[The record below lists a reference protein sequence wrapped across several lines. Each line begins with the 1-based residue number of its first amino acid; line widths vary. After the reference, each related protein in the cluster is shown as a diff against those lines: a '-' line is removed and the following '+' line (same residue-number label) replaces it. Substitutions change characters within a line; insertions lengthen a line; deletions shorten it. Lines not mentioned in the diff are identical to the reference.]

1 MYSIMK
7 ASYLLPHKYK
17 IVGWVLFI
25 LGLVTGSIIV
35 FGGYELDILK
45 VNVLSIYDEGGFL
58 GLEGEEGFFNIIE
71 NSILDELAAFSTII
85 GGLLV
90 GFTKEK
96 VEDEFIY
103 KLRNDSLVWA
113 IIFNYM
119 ILVFTILFVYEFTF
133 FHVLVFNMFTPLL
146 FFVFRFNFIRL
157 KSTRYEE

>member
-1 MYSIMK
+1 MKTSYS
-7 ASYLLPHKYK
+7 LPHKYK
-17 IVGWVLFI
+17 IVGWILFI

-35 FGGYELDILK
+35 FGGYELDVLK
-45 VNVLSIYDEGGFL
+45 VNVISIYDEGGFL

-71 NSILDELAAFSTII
+71 NSILDELAALSTII

-113 IIFNYM
+113 ILFNYM

-133 FHVLVFNMFTPLL
+133 FHVLVFNMFTPLM
-146 FFVFRFNFIRL
+146 FFVIRFNFLRL

>member
-1 MYSIMK
+1 MK

-71 NSILDELAAFSTII
+71 NSILDELAALSTII

>member
-1 MYSIMK
+1 MK
-7 ASYLLPHKYK
+7 TSYLLPHKYK
-17 IVGWVLFI
+17 IVGWILFI

-35 FGGYELDILK
+35 FGGYELDVLK
-45 VNVLSIYDEGGFL
+45 VNVISIYDEGGFL

-71 NSILDELAAFSTII
+71 NSILDELAALSTII

-113 IIFNYM
+113 ILFNYM

-133 FHVLVFNMFTPLL
+133 FHVLVFNMFTPLM
-146 FFVFRFNFIRL
+146 FFVIRFNFLRL

>member
-1 MYSIMK
+1 MK

-17 IVGWVLFI
+17 IVGWILFI

-71 NSILDELAAFSTII
+71 NSILDELAALSTII